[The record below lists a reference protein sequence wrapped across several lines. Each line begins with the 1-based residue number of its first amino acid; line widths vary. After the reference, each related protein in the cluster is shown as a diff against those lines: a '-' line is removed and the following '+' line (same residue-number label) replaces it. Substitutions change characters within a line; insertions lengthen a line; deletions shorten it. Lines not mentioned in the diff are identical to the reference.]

1 MNKINLDKGL
11 SVFKI
16 NLNKGLSVFK
26 NNEWVDQYCPYSNY
40 NYNYNYNYKC
50 GVWCPHFQIIN
61 CPSYTVIKLCGGTS
75 YYGTL
80 QPKE

>member
-1 MNKINLDKGL
+1 MNKMSLD
-11 SVFKI
+11 
-16 NLNKGLSVFK
+16 KGLSVFK

-40 NYNYNYNYKC
+40 DDNVEY
-50 GVWCPHFQIIN
+50 WCPHFQIIN